1 MEEAK
6 EDAKSA
12 LDPVLISE
20 AQDRIYAAN
29 GLEYAKYIELT
40 NAQTALGEAQEK
52 LNEVSPDLDD
62 VQYKYYEKQWQRDEN
77 AKTPE
82 EWLKADA
89 ELQDL
94 KTRLDSL

>member
-1 MEEAK
+1 MEDTK
-6 EDAKSA
+6 DSAKSA

-40 NAQTALGEAQEK
+40 NAQTALEEAQEK

-62 VQYKYYEKQWQRDEN
+62 VQY
-77 AKTPE
+77 
-82 EWLKADA
+82 
-89 ELQDL
+89 
-94 KTRLDSL
+94 